1 MSKLSLA
8 AHLLPIW
15 RQKRGLAQGSAAKL
29 FGVTQPSLSEYESG
43 KKIPR
48 TKLALRIQRVT
59 DGEVPI
65 GAWDEDAPEAA
76 PESGEVGEEP
86 EPAKG
91 AA

>member
-1 MSKLSLA
+1 MSKMSLA

-43 KKIPR
+43 KKTPR
-48 TKLALRIQRVT
+48 TKLALHIERVT

-65 GAWDEDAPEAA
+65 SAWGEDAPEAA

-86 EPAKG
+86 EPTRG